1 MIELGWAGE
10 NVTGKKSQAGA
21 RTMDNRPHQHKNIT
35 PDAARDARDGARN
48 ARDGARDAR
57 DGARDATMND
67 TRCELSLWPSRL
79 NACSCVGK
87 YLKR

>member
-35 PDAARDARDGARN
+35 PDAARDARDGAR
-48 ARDGARDAR
+48 
-57 DGARDATMND
+57 DATMND